1 MRSPRSTQSLR
12 VAGLDPGIATTGLAV
27 LERAGSKV
35 TPLAVGVI
43 RTPSGMSQS
52 ERLALLRG
60 ELVAAFT
67 KWGPRVVSVERLFF
81 NANVKTAMA
90 VGQASGVAL
99 ATAAESG
106 AAVVT
111 YTPLEVKQTVVGVGS
126 ADKKQVATMVA
137 SILGL
142 AAPPSPPDAADA
154 CALALCYLNR
164 SPLVDA
170 VQAAVR

>member
-1 MRSPRSTQSLR
+1 MRSPRNTSPLR
-12 VAGLDPGIATTGLAV
+12 VVGLDPGIATTGLAV

-35 TPLAVGVI
+35 SPLVVGVV
-43 RTPSGMSQS
+43 RTPPGMPQA
-52 ERLALLRG
+52 ERLALLRA
-60 ELVAAFT
+60 ELAAAFT
-67 KWGPRVVSVERLFF
+67 KWAPRVVSVERLFF

-106 AAVVT
+106 AEVVT
-111 YTPLEVKQTVVGVGS
+111 YTPLEVKQTVVGVGR

-164 SPLVDA
+164 SSLVDA
-170 VQAAVR
+170 VQAVAR